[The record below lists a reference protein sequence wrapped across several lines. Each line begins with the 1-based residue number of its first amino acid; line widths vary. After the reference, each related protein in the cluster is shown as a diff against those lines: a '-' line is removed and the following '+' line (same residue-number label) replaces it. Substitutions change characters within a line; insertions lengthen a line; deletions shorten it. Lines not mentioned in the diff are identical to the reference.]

1 MAPGSQPLYPGGMP
15 DPLYTIENCR
25 VAYQLD
31 WSLSVFW
38 KQGAPAAGQWLATLQ
53 QSTEPDGV
61 RVLEHRLP
69 KSNVSQFL
77 LSTKPSVSPSMAI
90 RSVKGRLQYLVRD
103 TLPKA
108 FRRNYSIH
116 SVGSANVE
124 AVQQYV
130 ASQLG
135 RHPMGDPNV
144 QERFTRYQF
153 FDERVDLTLERRS
166 SYGQFIYNLHLVL
179 VHRERGVD
187 VREDWLR
194 TVHQTLP
201 RISGKKGHLLSR
213 AGITADHIH
222 LTIGCDVK
230 EAPADVAL
238 SYMNN
243 LAYAAGMKSVFQFGF
258 YVGTFGRYDLRAVRR
273 SRDS

>member
-1 MAPGSQPLYPGGMP
+1 LPTSLIGRCPYFGS
-15 DPLYTIENCR
+15 
-25 VAYQLD
+25 
-31 WSLSVFW
+31 
-38 KQGAPAAGQWLATLQ
+38 
-53 QSTEPDGV
+53 
-61 RVLEHRLP
+61 
-69 KSNVSQFL
+69 
-77 LSTKPSVSPSMAI
+77 
-90 RSVKGRLQYLVRD
+90 KGRRRRASGLQL
-103 TLPKA
+103 
-108 FRRNYSIH
+108 FN
-116 SVGSANVE
+116 N
-124 AVQQYV
+124 Q
-130 ASQLG
+130 
-135 RHPMGDPNV
+135 PN
-144 QERFTRYQF
+144 
-153 FDERVDLTLERRS
+153 LTVCV
-166 SYGQFIYNLHLVL
+166 Y
-179 VHRERGVD
+179 
-187 VREDWLR
+187 WLR